1 MTQVIFN
8 QKNRM
13 LLRFQRKNLIESS
26 SSTSDSD
33 NNRNDPL
40 KLMENNNPML
50 RLIAYGKLK
59 HMMMSYSDQKLK
71 SIDKNLLKGIYT
83 RKLKDF
89 KEDYV
94 TNFGNKSLF
103 ARLKSEFLSVT

>member
-1 MTQVIFN
+1 LFEKAQANLEEELDVITLLKSINRLKMITQVIFN

-33 NNRNDPL
+33 DNRNDPL

-59 HMMMSYSDQKLK
+59 
-71 SIDKNLLKGIYT
+71 
-83 RKLKDF
+83 
-89 KEDYV
+89 
-94 TNFGNKSLF
+94 
-103 ARLKSEFLSVT
+103 